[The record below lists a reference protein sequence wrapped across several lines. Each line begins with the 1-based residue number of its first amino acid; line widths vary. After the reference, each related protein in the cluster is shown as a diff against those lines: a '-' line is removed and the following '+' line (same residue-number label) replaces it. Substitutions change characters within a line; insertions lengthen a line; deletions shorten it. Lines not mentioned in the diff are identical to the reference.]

1 MGGIS
6 PRTEEEERSIL
17 PALRQQPSSSTKP
30 PSLSAGSV
38 YRRITKVERR
48 TGISRSKVPS
58 HWSGLR
64 MNTASPTILRTRH
77 KFGDYLSQPDLAK
90 LELPKKMS
98 RPWIVNNA
106 FEQEKLKDL
115 IVTESPVEASLVM
128 RQIKESKQERK
139 KQPGYNK
146 KHVRNIN
153 DIIEKDQKMVKEI
166 KTKQST
172 KEHVEKKRKH
182 MLKKQVGVGSAAT
195 QDDATAALSNNV
207 VGEDHVAGNKEDTPP
222 VETDVELEQQRM
234 MNRVF
239 NCPNLYSAAG
249 PFTTVVHMV
258 PVMVPNHQTGGYFV
272 VHLPVQPLPEN
283 VVQPQHVFHPEPSDS
298 PFSSSSTSSS
308 TCSSPS
314 PPASDDGFVDGS
326 DLESESGSLVEMVD
340 DIKLV
345 EIVDDIKLDLSL
357 DSSMELTDEES
368 DYEILDEDLERV
380 VRSIID
386 EDDE

>member
-1 MGGIS
+1 MG
-6 PRTEEEERSIL
+6 
-17 PALRQQPSSSTKP
+17 
-30 PSLSAGSV
+30 
-38 YRRITKVERR
+38 
-48 TGISRSKVPS
+48 
-58 HWSGLR
+58 
-64 MNTASPTILRTRH
+64 
-77 KFGDYLSQPDLAK
+77 
-90 LELPKKMS
+90 PKKMS

-115 IVTESPVEASLVM
+115 IVTERPVEASLVM

-153 DIIEKDQKMVKEI
+153 DIIEKDQKIVKES

-172 KEHVEKKRKH
+172 KEPVEKKRKH
-182 MLKKQVGVGSAAT
+182 MLKKQVGVGSAGT
-195 QDDATAALSNNV
+195 QDDARAALSNNV
-207 VGEDHVAGNKEDTPP
+207 VAKDHVAGNKEDTPP

-249 PFTTVVHMV
+249 PFTTVVQMV
-258 PVMVPNHQTGGYFV
+258 PVMVANHQTGGYFV
-272 VHLPVQPLPEN
+272 VHLPVQPLPEH
-283 VVQPQHVFHPEPSDS
+283 VAQPQHVFHPQPSDS
-298 PFSSSSTSSS
+298 PFSSSSTYSSS
-308 TCSSPS
+308 S
-314 PPASDDGFVDGS
+314 PPSSDDGFVDGS
-326 DLESESGSLVEMVD
+326 DLESETGSLVEMVD
-340 DIKLV
+340 DIKLDV
-345 EIVDDIKLDLSL
+345 SL

-368 DYEILDEDLERV
+368 DFEILDEDLERV

>member
-1 MGGIS
+1 
-6 PRTEEEERSIL
+6 
-17 PALRQQPSSSTKP
+17 
-30 PSLSAGSV
+30 
-38 YRRITKVERR
+38 
-48 TGISRSKVPS
+48 
-58 HWSGLR
+58 

-90 LELPKKMS
+90 FELPKKMS

-115 IVTESPVEASLVM
+115 IVTERPVEASLVM

-153 DIIEKDQKMVKEI
+153 DIIDKDQKTVKES
-166 KTKQST
+166 KKNQPT
-172 KEHVEKKRKH
+172 KEHVEKKRKQ
-182 MLKKQVGVGSAAT
+182 MLKKQVGDGGAT

-207 VGEDHVAGNKEDTPP
+207 VATDHVAGNKEDTPP
-222 VETDVELEQQRM
+222 VETDIELEQQRM

-249 PFTTVVHMV
+249 PFTTVVQMV
-258 PVMVPNHQTGGYFV
+258 PVMVANHQTGGYFV
-272 VHLPVQPLPEN
+272 VHLPVQPLPEH
-283 VVQPQHVFHPEPSDS
+283 VAQPQHVFHPQPSDS
-298 PFSSSSTSSS
+298 PFSSSSTFSS
-308 TCSSPS
+308 TCSSVS

-326 DLESESGSLVEMVD
+326 DLESETGSLVEMAD

-345 EIVDDIKLDLSL
+345 EMVDNVKLDFSV

>member
-1 MGGIS
+1 MG
-6 PRTEEEERSIL
+6 
-17 PALRQQPSSSTKP
+17 
-30 PSLSAGSV
+30 
-38 YRRITKVERR
+38 
-48 TGISRSKVPS
+48 
-58 HWSGLR
+58 
-64 MNTASPTILRTRH
+64 
-77 KFGDYLSQPDLAK
+77 
-90 LELPKKMS
+90 PKKMS

-115 IVTESPVEASLVM
+115 IVTERPVEASLVM

-153 DIIEKDQKMVKEI
+153 DIIEKDQKIVKES

-172 KEHVEKKRKH
+172 KEPVEKKRKH
-182 MLKKQVGVGSAAT
+182 MLKKQVGVGSAGT
-195 QDDATAALSNNV
+195 QDDARAALSNNV
-207 VGEDHVAGNKEDTPP
+207 VAKDHVAGNKEDTPP

-249 PFTTVVHMV
+249 PFTTVVQMV
-258 PVMVPNHQTGGYFV
+258 PVMVANHQTGGYFV
-272 VHLPVQPLPEN
+272 VHLPVQPLPEH
-283 VVQPQHVFHPEPSDS
+283 VAQPQHVFHPQPSDS

-308 TCSSPS
+308 TCSSTS

-326 DLESESGSLVEMVD
+326 DLESETGSLVEMVD
-340 DIKLV
+340 DIKL
-345 EIVDDIKLDLSL
+345 DFSL

-368 DYEILDEDLERV
+368 EFEILDEDLERV

>member
-1 MGGIS
+1 MN
-6 PRTEEEERSIL
+6 
-17 PALRQQPSSSTKP
+17 
-30 PSLSAGSV
+30 SV
-38 YRRITKVERR
+38 
-48 TGISRSKVPS
+48 
-58 HWSGLR
+58 
-64 MNTASPTILRTRH
+64 SPTILRTRH

-90 LELPKKMS
+90 FELPKKMS

-115 IVTESPVEASLVM
+115 IVTETPVEASLVM

-153 DIIEKDQKMVKEI
+153 DIIEKDQKTVKEI
-166 KTKQST
+166 KKKQST

-207 VGEDHVAGNKEDTPP
+207 VGKDHVAGNKEDTPP

-249 PFTTVVHMV
+249 PFTTVVQMV
-258 PVMVPNHQTGGYFV
+258 PVMVANHQTGGYFV

-283 VVQPQHVFHPEPSDS
+283 VVQPQHVFHPQPSDS

-308 TCSSPS
+308 TCSSTS

-326 DLESESGSLVEMVD
+326 DLESETGSLVEMVD
-340 DIKLV
+340 DIKLDV
-345 EIVDDIKLDLSL
+345 SL

>member
-1 MGGIS
+1 MG
-6 PRTEEEERSIL
+6 
-17 PALRQQPSSSTKP
+17 
-30 PSLSAGSV
+30 
-38 YRRITKVERR
+38 
-48 TGISRSKVPS
+48 
-58 HWSGLR
+58 
-64 MNTASPTILRTRH
+64 
-77 KFGDYLSQPDLAK
+77 SQPDLAK
-90 LELPKKMS
+90 FELPKKMS

-115 IVTESPVEASLVM
+115 IVTERPVEASLVM

-146 KHVRNIN
+146 RHVRNIN
-153 DIIEKDQKMVKEI
+153 DIIEKDQKTVKES
-166 KTKQST
+166 KTKQPT

-182 MLKKQVGVGSAAT
+182 MLKKQVGVGAAT
-195 QDDATAALSNNV
+195 QDDATSAVSNNV
-207 VGEDHVAGNKEDTPP
+207 VASRDHVAGNKEDTPP
-222 VETDVELEQQRM
+222 VETDIELEQQRM

-249 PFTTVVHMV
+249 PFTTMVQMV
-258 PVMVPNHQTGGYFV
+258 PVMMANHQTGGYFV
-272 VHLPVQPLPEN
+272 VHLPVQPLPEQ
-283 VVQPQHVFHPEPSDS
+283 VVQPQHVFHPQPSDS
-298 PFSSSSTSSS
+298 PFSSSSTCSS
-308 TCSSPS
+308 TS

-326 DLESESGSLVEMVD
+326 DLESESGSLVDDIKLVEMVD

-345 EIVDDIKLDLSL
+345 EMVDDIKLDVSL
-357 DSSMELTDEES
+357 DSSMESTDEES

>member
-1 MGGIS
+1 MG
-6 PRTEEEERSIL
+6 
-17 PALRQQPSSSTKP
+17 
-30 PSLSAGSV
+30 
-38 YRRITKVERR
+38 
-48 TGISRSKVPS
+48 
-58 HWSGLR
+58 
-64 MNTASPTILRTRH
+64 
-77 KFGDYLSQPDLAK
+77 
-90 LELPKKMS
+90 PKKMS

-115 IVTESPVEASLVM
+115 IVTEGPAEASLVM

-153 DIIEKDQKMVKEI
+153 DIIEKDQKTVKES

-182 MLKKQVGVGSAAT
+182 MLKKQVGVGSAGT

-207 VGEDHVAGNKEDTPP
+207 VAKDHVAGNKEDTPP
-222 VETDVELEQQRM
+222 VETDIELEQQRM

-249 PFTTVVHMV
+249 PFTTMVQMV

-272 VHLPVQPLPEN
+272 VHLPVQPLPEH
-283 VVQPQHVFHPEPSDS
+283 VAQPQHVFHPQPSDS

-308 TCSSPS
+308 TCSSVS
-314 PPASDDGFVDGS
+314 PPASDHGFVDGS
-326 DLESESGSLVEMVD
+326 DLESETGSLVEMVD
-340 DIKLV
+340 DIKLDV
-345 EIVDDIKLDLSL
+345 SV

>member
-1 MGGIS
+1 MG
-6 PRTEEEERSIL
+6 
-17 PALRQQPSSSTKP
+17 STKP
-30 PSLSAGSV
+30 PSLSVGSV
-38 YRRITKVERR
+38 YSWIKKVERR

-58 HWSGLR
+58 HWLGPR
-64 MNTASPTILRTRH
+64 MNSVSPTILRTRH

-90 LELPKKMS
+90 FELPKKMS

-115 IVTESPVEASLVM
+115 IVTDTPVEASLVM

-153 DIIEKDQKMVKEI
+153 DIIEKDQKTVKES
-166 KTKQST
+166 KKKQST

-182 MLKKQVGVGSAAT
+182 MLKKQVGVGAAT

-207 VGEDHVAGNKEDTPP
+207 VAKDHVAGNKEDTEPP
-222 VETDVELEQQRM
+222 VETDIEPEQQRM

-249 PFTTVVHMV
+249 PFTTVVQMV
-258 PVMVPNHQTGGYFV
+258 PVMVPNHQTGGYFI
-272 VHLPVQPLPEN
+272 VHLPVQPLPEH
-283 VVQPQHVFHPEPSDS
+283 VAQPQHVFHPQPSDS
-298 PFSSSSTSSS
+298 PSSSSST
-308 TCSSPS
+308 S

-326 DLESESGSLVEMVD
+326 DLESETG
-340 DIKLV
+340 
-345 EIVDDIKLDLSL
+345 
-357 DSSMELTDEES
+357 
-368 DYEILDEDLERV
+368 
-380 VRSIID
+380 
-386 EDDE
+386 

>member
-1 MGGIS
+1 MG
-6 PRTEEEERSIL
+6 
-17 PALRQQPSSSTKP
+17 
-30 PSLSAGSV
+30 
-38 YRRITKVERR
+38 
-48 TGISRSKVPS
+48 
-58 HWSGLR
+58 
-64 MNTASPTILRTRH
+64 
-77 KFGDYLSQPDLAK
+77 
-90 LELPKKMS
+90 
-98 RPWIVNNA
+98 IVNNA

-115 IVTESPVEASLVM
+115 IVTERPVEASLVM

-153 DIIEKDQKMVKEI
+153 DIIEKDQKTVKES
-166 KTKQST
+166 KKKQPT

-182 MLKKQVGVGSAAT
+182 MLKKQVGDGGAT
-195 QDDATAALSNNV
+195 QDDATAALSNN
-207 VGEDHVAGNKEDTPP
+207 VAGNKEDTPP

-249 PFTTVVHMV
+249 PFTTVVQMV
-258 PVMVPNHQTGGYFV
+258 PVMVANHQTGGYFV
-272 VHLPVQPLPEN
+272 VHLPVQPLPEH
-283 VVQPQHVFHPEPSDS
+283 VAQPQHVFHPHPSDS

-308 TCSSPS
+308 TCSSAS

-326 DLESESGSLVEMVD
+326 DLESETGSLVEMVD
-340 DIKLV
+340 DIKL
-345 EIVDDIKLDLSL
+345 DFSL

>member
-1 MGGIS
+1 MN
-6 PRTEEEERSIL
+6 
-17 PALRQQPSSSTKP
+17 
-30 PSLSAGSV
+30 SV
-38 YRRITKVERR
+38 
-48 TGISRSKVPS
+48 
-58 HWSGLR
+58 
-64 MNTASPTILRTRH
+64 SPTILRTRH

-90 LELPKKMS
+90 FELPKKMS

-115 IVTESPVEASLVM
+115 IVTERPVEASLVM

-153 DIIEKDQKMVKEI
+153 DIIEKDQKTVKES
-166 KTKQST
+166 KKKQST

-182 MLKKQVGVGSAAT
+182 MLKKQVGVGSAGT

-207 VGEDHVAGNKEDTPP
+207 VAKDHVAGNKEDTPP
-222 VETDVELEQQRM
+222 VETDIELEQQRM

-249 PFTTVVHMV
+249 PFTTVVQMV
-258 PVMVPNHQTGGYFV
+258 PVMVANHQTGGYFV
-272 VHLPVQPLPEN
+272 VHLPVQPLPEH
-283 VVQPQHVFHPEPSDS
+283 VAQPQHVFHPQPSDS

-308 TCSSPS
+308 TCSSAS

-326 DLESESGSLVEMVD
+326 DLESETGSLVEMVD
-340 DIKLV
+340 DIKLDV
-345 EIVDDIKLDLSL
+345 SL

>member
-1 MGGIS
+1 MG
-6 PRTEEEERSIL
+6 
-17 PALRQQPSSSTKP
+17 
-30 PSLSAGSV
+30 V
-38 YRRITKVERR
+38 YSRIKKAQRRRRI
-48 TGISRSKVPS
+48 SRSSKVPS
-58 HWSGLR
+58 HWSGPR

-90 LELPKKMS
+90 FELPKKMS

-115 IVTESPVEASLVM
+115 IVTERPVEASLVM

-153 DIIEKDQKMVKEI
+153 DIIEKDQKTVKES

-172 KEHVEKKRKH
+172 KEPVEKKRKH
-182 MLKKQVGVGSAAT
+182 MLKKQVGEGAAT
-195 QDDATAALSNNV
+195 QDDDARAALSNNV
-207 VGEDHVAGNKEDTPP
+207 VAKDHVAGNKEDTPP

-249 PFTTVVHMV
+249 PFTTVVQMV

-272 VHLPVQPLPEN
+272 VPLPAQPLPEH
-283 VVQPQHVFHPEPSDS
+283 VAQPQHVFHPHPSDS
-298 PFSSSSTSSS
+298 PFSSA
-308 TCSSPS
+308 S

-326 DLESESGSLVEMVD
+326 DLESETGSLVEMVD
-340 DIKLV
+340 
-345 EIVDDIKLDLSL
+345 
-357 DSSMELTDEES
+357 
-368 DYEILDEDLERV
+368 
-380 VRSIID
+380 
-386 EDDE
+386 

>member
-1 MGGIS
+1 MG
-6 PRTEEEERSIL
+6 
-17 PALRQQPSSSTKP
+17 STKP
-30 PSLSAGSV
+30 PSLSVGSV
-38 YRRITKVERR
+38 YSRIKKVERR
-48 TGISRSKVPS
+48 TRIFRSKVPS

-90 LELPKKMS
+90 FELPKKMS

-115 IVTESPVEASLVM
+115 IVTERPVEASLVM

-153 DIIEKDQKMVKEI
+153 DIIEKDQKTVKEG
-166 KTKQST
+166 KKKQPT

-182 MLKKQVGVGSAAT
+182 MLKKQVGVGAGT
-195 QDDATAALSNNV
+195 QDDATSALSNNV
-207 VGEDHVAGNKEDTPP
+207 VANTDHVAGNKEDTPPP

-239 NCPNLYSAAG
+239 NCPKLYSAAG
-249 PFTTVVHMV
+249 PFTTVVQMV
-258 PVMVPNHQTGGYFV
+258 PVMVANHQTGGYFV
-272 VHLPVQPLPEN
+272 VHLPVQPLPEH
-283 VVQPQHVFHPEPSDS
+283 VVQPQHVFHPQPSDS
-298 PFSSSSTSSS
+298 PFSSSISSSS
-308 TCSSPS
+308 TCSSTCSSTS

-326 DLESESGSLVEMVD
+326 DLESESGSLVDDIKLVEMVD
-340 DIKLV
+340 DIKLDV
-345 EIVDDIKLDLSL
+345 
-357 DSSMELTDEES
+357 
-368 DYEILDEDLERV
+368 
-380 VRSIID
+380 
-386 EDDE
+386 

>member
-1 MGGIS
+1 MG
-6 PRTEEEERSIL
+6 
-17 PALRQQPSSSTKP
+17 
-30 PSLSAGSV
+30 SLQLDKEGATQN
-38 YRRITKVERR
+38 RD
-48 TGISRSKVPS
+48 ISRSKVPS

-90 LELPKKMS
+90 FELPKKMS

-115 IVTESPVEASLVM
+115 IVTERPVEASLVM

-153 DIIEKDQKMVKEI
+153 DIIEKDQKTVKES

-182 MLKKQVGVGSAAT
+182 MLKKQVGDGGAT
-195 QDDATAALSNNV
+195 QDDARAALSNNV
-207 VGEDHVAGNKEDTPP
+207 VAKDHVAGNKEDTPP

-249 PFTTVVHMV
+249 PFTTVVQMV
-258 PVMVPNHQTGGYFV
+258 ANHQTGGYFV
-272 VHLPVQPLPEN
+272 VHLPVQPLPEH
-283 VVQPQHVFHPEPSDS
+283 VVQPQHVFHPHPSDS
-298 PFSSSSTSSS
+298 PFFSSSTSSS
-308 TCSSPS
+308 TCSSSS

-326 DLESESGSLVEMVD
+326 DLASESGSLVDDIKLVEMVD
-340 DIKLV
+340 DIR
-345 EIVDDIKLDLSL
+345 LDFSL
-357 DSSMELTDEES
+357 DSSMESTDEES
-368 DYEILDEDLERV
+368 DFEILDEDLERV

-386 EDDE
+386 EDGE

>member
-1 MGGIS
+1 MG
-6 PRTEEEERSIL
+6 
-17 PALRQQPSSSTKP
+17 
-30 PSLSAGSV
+30 SLQLDKEGATQN
-38 YRRITKVERR
+38 RD
-48 TGISRSKVPS
+48 ISRSKVPS
-58 HWSGLR
+58 HWSGPR
-64 MNTASPTILRTRH
+64 MNSVSPTILRTRH

-90 LELPKKMS
+90 FELPKKMS

-115 IVTESPVEASLVM
+115 IVTERPVEASLVM
-128 RQIKESKQERK
+128 RQIKESKQESK
-139 KQPGYNK
+139 K
-146 KHVRNIN
+146 
-153 DIIEKDQKMVKEI
+153 
-166 KTKQST
+166 KQST

-182 MLKKQVGVGSAAT
+182 MLKKQVGVDSAGT

-207 VGEDHVAGNKEDTPP
+207 VAKDHVAGNKEDTPP

-249 PFTTVVHMV
+249 PFTTVVQMV
-258 PVMVPNHQTGGYFV
+258 PVMVPNHQTGGYFI
-272 VHLPVQPLPEN
+272 VHLPVQPLPEH
-283 VVQPQHVFHPEPSDS
+283 VAQPHHVFHSQPSDS
-298 PFSSSSTSSS
+298 PFSSSPTSSS
-308 TCSSPS
+308 TCSSVS

-326 DLESESGSLVEMVD
+326 DLESETGSLVEMADDIKLVEMVD
-340 DIKLV
+340 DIKL
-345 EIVDDIKLDLSL
+345 EFSL

>member
-1 MGGIS
+1 MG
-6 PRTEEEERSIL
+6 
-17 PALRQQPSSSTKP
+17 
-30 PSLSAGSV
+30 V
-38 YRRITKVERR
+38 YSQKKKVERR

-90 LELPKKMS
+90 FELPKKMS

-115 IVTESPVEASLVM
+115 IVTEKPVEASLVM

-153 DIIEKDQKMVKEI
+153 DIIDKDQKTVKES
-166 KTKQST
+166 KKNQPT
-172 KEHVEKKRKH
+172 KEHVEKKRKQ
-182 MLKKQVGVGSAAT
+182 MLKKQVGDGGAT

-207 VGEDHVAGNKEDTPP
+207 VAKDHVAGNREDTPP
-222 VETDVELEQQRM
+222 VETDIELEQQRM

-249 PFTTVVHMV
+249 PFTTMVQMV

-272 VHLPVQPLPEN
+272 VHLPVQPLPEH
-283 VVQPQHVFHPEPSDS
+283 VVQHQHVFHPQPSDS

-308 TCSSPS
+308 PCSSTS

-326 DLESESGSLVEMVD
+326 DLESETGSLVEMVD
-340 DIKLV
+340 DIKLDV
-345 EIVDDIKLDLSL
+345 SL

>member
-1 MGGIS
+1 
-6 PRTEEEERSIL
+6 
-17 PALRQQPSSSTKP
+17 
-30 PSLSAGSV
+30 
-38 YRRITKVERR
+38 
-48 TGISRSKVPS
+48 
-58 HWSGLR
+58 

-90 LELPKKMS
+90 FELPKKMS

-115 IVTESPVEASLVM
+115 IVTERPVEASLVM

-153 DIIEKDQKMVKEI
+153 DIIEKDQKTVKES
-166 KTKQST
+166 KKKQST

-182 MLKKQVGVGSAAT
+182 MLKKQVGVGAAT

-207 VGEDHVAGNKEDTPP
+207 VAKDHVAGNKEDTEPP
-222 VETDVELEQQRM
+222 VETDIELEQQRM

-249 PFTTVVHMV
+249 PFTTMVQMV

-272 VHLPVQPLPEN
+272 VHLPVQPLPEH
-283 VVQPQHVFHPEPSDS
+283 VAQPQHVFHPQPSDS

-308 TCSSPS
+308 TCSSAS

-326 DLESESGSLVEMVD
+326 DLESETGSLVEMVD
-340 DIKLV
+340 DIKLDV
-345 EIVDDIKLDLSL
+345 SL

>member
-1 MGGIS
+1 MG
-6 PRTEEEERSIL
+6 
-17 PALRQQPSSSTKP
+17 
-30 PSLSAGSV
+30 
-38 YRRITKVERR
+38 
-48 TGISRSKVPS
+48 S

-90 LELPKKMS
+90 FELPKKMS

-115 IVTESPVEASLVM
+115 IVTERPVEASLVM

-153 DIIEKDQKMVKEI
+153 DIIEKDQKTVKES
-166 KTKQST
+166 KKQQST

-182 MLKKQVGVGSAAT
+182 MLKKQVGVGAAGT

-207 VGEDHVAGNKEDTPP
+207 VATEDHVAGNKEDTQQPL
-222 VETDVELEQQRM
+222 ETDVELEQQRM
-234 MNRVF
+234 MNRGF

-249 PFTTVVHMV
+249 PFTTVVQMV
-258 PVMVPNHQTGGYFV
+258 PVMVANHQTGGYFV
-272 VHLPVQPLPEN
+272 VHLPVQPLPEH
-283 VVQPQHVFHPEPSDS
+283 VAQPQQVFHPQPSDS

-308 TCSSPS
+308 TCSSVS

-326 DLESESGSLVEMVD
+326 DLESETGSLVE
-340 DIKLV
+340 L
-345 EIVDDIKLDLSL
+345 VDDIKLDVSL

-368 DYEILDEDLERV
+368 DFEILDEDLERV
-380 VRSIID
+380 
-386 EDDE
+386 

>member
-1 MGGIS
+1 MG
-6 PRTEEEERSIL
+6 
-17 PALRQQPSSSTKP
+17 
-30 PSLSAGSV
+30 V
-38 YRRITKVERR
+38 YSRIKKAQRRRRI
-48 TGISRSKVPS
+48 SRSSKVPS
-58 HWSGLR
+58 HWSGPR

-90 LELPKKMS
+90 FELPKKMS

-115 IVTESPVEASLVM
+115 IVTERPVEASLVM

-153 DIIEKDQKMVKEI
+153 DIIEKDQKIVKES
-166 KTKQST
+166 KKKQPT

-182 MLKKQVGVGSAAT
+182 MLKKQVGDGGAT

-207 VGEDHVAGNKEDTPP
+207 VANTDHVAGNKEDTPP

-249 PFTTVVHMV
+249 PFTTVVQMV
-258 PVMVPNHQTGGYFV
+258 PVMVANHQTGGHFV
-272 VHLPVQPLPEN
+272 VHLPVQPLPEH
-283 VVQPQHVFHPEPSDS
+283 VAQPQHVFHPQPSDS
-298 PFSSSSTSSS
+298 PFSSSSPSSS
-308 TCSSPS
+308 TCSSVS

-326 DLESESGSLVEMVD
+326 DLESETGSLVEMVD
-340 DIKLV
+340 DIKLDV
-345 EIVDDIKLDLSL
+345 SV

>member
-1 MGGIS
+1 MG
-6 PRTEEEERSIL
+6 
-17 PALRQQPSSSTKP
+17 
-30 PSLSAGSV
+30 V
-38 YRRITKVERR
+38 YSRIKKVERR

-90 LELPKKMS
+90 FELPKKMS

-115 IVTESPVEASLVM
+115 IVTERPVEASLVM
-128 RQIKESKQERK
+128 RQVKESKK
-139 KQPGYNK
+139 
-146 KHVRNIN
+146 
-153 DIIEKDQKMVKEI
+153 
-166 KTKQST
+166 KQST

-182 MLKKQVGVGSAAT
+182 MLKKQVGVGAGT
-195 QDDATAALSNNV
+195 QDDATSALSNNV
-207 VGEDHVAGNKEDTPP
+207 VASRDHVVGNKEETQQP

-239 NCPNLYSAAG
+239 NCPNHYSAAG
-249 PFTTVVHMV
+249 PFTTVVQMV
-258 PVMVPNHQTGGYFV
+258 PVMVANHQTGGYFV
-272 VHLPVQPLPEN
+272 VHLPVQPLPEH
-283 VVQPQHVFHPEPSDS
+283 VAQPQHVFHPQPSDS

-308 TCSSPS
+308 TYSYSS

-326 DLESESGSLVEMVD
+326 DLESETGSLVEMAD

-345 EIVDDIKLDLSL
+345 E
-357 DSSMELTDEES
+357 M
-368 DYEILDEDLERV
+368 
-380 VRSIID
+380 
-386 EDDE
+386 

>member
-1 MGGIS
+1 MG
-6 PRTEEEERSIL
+6 
-17 PALRQQPSSSTKP
+17 
-30 PSLSAGSV
+30 V
-38 YRRITKVERR
+38 YSRIKKVKRR

-90 LELPKKMS
+90 FELPKKMS

-115 IVTESPVEASLVM
+115 IVTERPVEASLVM

-153 DIIEKDQKMVKEI
+153 DIIEKDQRTVKES
-166 KTKQST
+166 KTKQLT

-182 MLKKQVGVGSAAT
+182 MLKKQVGVGSAGT

-207 VGEDHVAGNKEDTPP
+207 VAKDHVAGNKEDTPP

-239 NCPNLYSAAG
+239 NCPNLYSAAS
-249 PFTTVVHMV
+249 PFTTMVQMV
-258 PVMVPNHQTGGYFV
+258 PVMVANHQTGGYFV
-272 VHLPVQPLPEN
+272 VHLPVQPLPEH
-283 VVQPQHVFHPEPSDS
+283 VAQPQHVFHPQPSDS
-298 PFSSSSTSSS
+298 PFSSSSTYSSS
-308 TCSSPS
+308 S
-314 PPASDDGFVDGS
+314 PPSSDDGFVDGS
-326 DLESESGSLVEMVD
+326 DLESETGSLVEMVD
-340 DIKLV
+340 DIKLDV
-345 EIVDDIKLDLSL
+345 SL

-386 EDDE
+386 EDDK

>member
-1 MGGIS
+1 MG
-6 PRTEEEERSIL
+6 
-17 PALRQQPSSSTKP
+17 
-30 PSLSAGSV
+30 
-38 YRRITKVERR
+38 
-48 TGISRSKVPS
+48 S

-77 KFGDYLSQPDLAK
+77 KF
-90 LELPKKMS
+90 ELPKKMS

-115 IVTESPVEASLVM
+115 IVTERPVEASLVM
-128 RQIKESKQERK
+128 QQIRESKQERK

-153 DIIEKDQKMVKEI
+153 DIIEKDQKIVKES

-172 KEHVEKKRKH
+172 KEPVEKKRKH
-182 MLKKQVGVGSAAT
+182 MLKKQVGVGSAGT
-195 QDDATAALSNNV
+195 QDDARAALSNNV
-207 VGEDHVAGNKEDTPP
+207 VAKDHVAGNKEDTPP

-249 PFTTVVHMV
+249 PFTTMVQMV

-272 VHLPVQPLPEN
+272 VHLPVQPLPEH
-283 VVQPQHVFHPEPSDS
+283 VAQPQHVFHPQPSDS
-298 PFSSSSTSSS
+298 PFSSSSTYSSS
-308 TCSSPS
+308 S
-314 PPASDDGFVDGS
+314 PPSSDDGFVDGS
-326 DLESESGSLVEMVD
+326 DLESETGSLVEMVD
-340 DIKLV
+340 DIKLDV
-345 EIVDDIKLDLSL
+345 SL

>member
-1 MGGIS
+1 MN
-6 PRTEEEERSIL
+6 
-17 PALRQQPSSSTKP
+17 
-30 PSLSAGSV
+30 SV
-38 YRRITKVERR
+38 
-48 TGISRSKVPS
+48 
-58 HWSGLR
+58 
-64 MNTASPTILRTRH
+64 SPTILRTRH

-90 LELPKKMS
+90 FELPKKMS

-115 IVTESPVEASLVM
+115 IVTERPVEASLVM

-153 DIIEKDQKMVKEI
+153 DIIEKDQKTVKES
-166 KTKQST
+166 KKKQST

-182 MLKKQVGVGSAAT
+182 MLKKQVGVGSAGT

-207 VGEDHVAGNKEDTPP
+207 VAKDHVAGNKEDTEPP
-222 VETDVELEQQRM
+222 VETDIELEQQRM

-249 PFTTVVHMV
+249 PFTTMVQMV

-272 VHLPVQPLPEN
+272 VHLPVQPLPEH
-283 VVQPQHVFHPEPSDS
+283 VAQPQHVFHPKPSDS

-308 TCSSPS
+308 TCS
-314 PPASDDGFVDGS
+314 PASDDGFVDGS
-326 DLESESGSLVEMVD
+326 DLESETGSLVEMVD
-340 DIKLV
+340 DIKLDV
-345 EIVDDIKLDLSL
+345 SL